1 MSTCNIEHNWFT
13 NLLTFGLCCGLVISY
28 LPQHFRIINAR
39 SSEGFSPLFLL
50 LGTTAATAAVLN
62 MVTVQSGVIKC
73 CRVVSLGTCL
83 EITAGVF
90 QLFLQWLLFSFI
102 FVLYIIY
109 YPPHLKYVQL
119 SIDTHD
125 SRPPTHF
132 KTPVKSE
139 EWKLSIALA
148 WTTIAHLILVLFT
161 TLFLLSTAPSSTT
174 PSLPAQLSSWATFL
188 GVSSALLAAIQYA
201 PQLLHT
207 YKAKVVGALSI
218 PMMLIQS
225 PGAVLMV
232 LSIALRPGTNWT
244 SWITFAVAGI
254 MQGTLLTMC
263 IFWKIRQRRLG
274 IDDFGNPLFGSGVTS
289 DGEVIT
295 TAAPPSNVET
305 DAQGEVT
312 VTVIEDA
319 EYHAHG
325 NLVGEET
332 PLLHGLGG
340 NLKGRSS
347 RRWLGW
353 LRR

>member
-1 MSTCNIEHNWFT
+1 MYDHDHATALNNSTNWFT
-13 NLLTFGLCCGLVISY
+13 NLLAFGLCCGL
-28 LPQHFRIINAR
+28 HFRIINAR

-148 WTTIAHLILVLFT
+148 WTTIAHLILVSFA
-161 TLFLLSTAPSSTT
+161 TLFLLSTASSSTT

-188 GVSSALLAAIQYA
+188 GVSSALLAAVQYA
-201 PQLLHT
+201 PQLLH
-207 YKAKVVGALSI
+207 
-218 PMMLIQS
+218 IQS
-225 PGAVLMV
+225 QGGWCAQHTDDAYPKPWCRVDGVEYCVETWDELDQ
-232 LSIALRPGTNWT
+232 LDSIRSSRHNAR
-244 SWITFAVAGI
+244 
-254 MQGTLLTMC
+254 
-263 IFWKIRQRRLG
+263 
-274 IDDFGNPLFGSGVTS
+274 NPL
-289 DGEVIT
+289 
-295 TAAPPSNVET
+295 AAPPSNVET
-305 DAQGEVT
+305 DAQGDVT
-312 VTVIEDA
+312 VTIIEDA

-332 PLLHGLGG
+332 PLLHGPGG
-340 NLKGRSS
+340 NLKGGSS